1 MVVATT
7 ENDESKLNF
16 NLGNLEQKKNQNDK
30 KQEEEDHNAS
40 FE

>member
-1 MVVATT
+1 MVVANT
-7 ENDESKLNF
+7 ENKQTKE
-16 NLGNLEQKKNQNDK
+16 NQNDK